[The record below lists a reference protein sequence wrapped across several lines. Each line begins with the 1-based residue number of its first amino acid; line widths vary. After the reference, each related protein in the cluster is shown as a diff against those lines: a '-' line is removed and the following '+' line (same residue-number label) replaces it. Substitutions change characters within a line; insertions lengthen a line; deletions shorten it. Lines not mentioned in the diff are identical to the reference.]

1 MMELILVSAK
11 SARKIVLNAAVILK
25 NVQNAKMNLDLLL
38 AVMVVIRWN
47 VMNAK
52 INFTN
57 GEPTGK
63 CESCPDHSESVNCAH
78 LDLD

>member
-38 AVMVVIRWN
+38 AVMVVIR
-47 VMNAK
+47 
-52 INFTN
+52 
-57 GEPTGK
+57 
-63 CESCPDHSESVNCAH
+63 
-78 LDLD
+78 

>member
-47 VMNAK
+47 GMNAK

-63 CESCPDHSESVNCAH
+63 C
-78 LDLD
+78 